1 MRQLGNRG
9 WLIILMALLGV
20 GLVVGI
26 GLQLGGGGGSSQQA
40 NSEQVLSV
48 GVAIG
53 RGGLGDRS
61 FNDSANEGLI
71 QAQQEL
77 NIRSRILELERDLQE
92 ANLRTLAGEGH
103 DLVVALGQ
111 EYIEPMQVV
120 AAEFP
125 EQQFAILDAEVAGSN
140 ITSITFRELEGDFL
154 AGALAA
160 LLSETDTVGFLG
172 GASIPIIR
180 RIEHG
185 WQQGVRH
192 INPDARILREY
203 AGEAD
208 DFSAFAKPELGL
220 ELTNRMYDQGADV
233 VYAAAGRTALG
244 AVEAA
249 ANAGKIVITTG
260 SDQRYLNPDAVATS
274 RTKNM
279 DVAMFTVLQ
288 ELRNGTLE
296 PGTRVLDIATNGV
309 GLAPLG
315 APLVSPEISAQV
327 EEIRQQLADG
337 TIVVEEWQPDES

>member
-1 MRQLGNRG
+1 MRQLGSRG
-9 WLIILMALLGV
+9 WLVILATLLGS

-26 GLQLGGGGGSSQQA
+26 GLQLERETNTAEQA
-40 NSEQVLSV
+40 SNQQVLSV

-61 FNDSANEGLI
+61 FNDSANAGLI
-71 QAQQEL
+71 RAQQEL
-77 NIRSRILELERDLQE
+77 NIRSRLIELERDLQE
-92 ANLRTLAGEGH
+92 ANLRTLAREGH
-103 DLVVALGQ
+103 DLVIALGQ
-111 EYIEPMQVV
+111 EYMEPIQVV

-125 EQQFAILDAEVAGSN
+125 EQRFALLDSEALGPN

-160 LLSETDTVGFLG
+160 LLSENDTVGFLG
-172 GASIPIIR
+172 GASIPIVR

-185 WQQGVRH
+185 WRQGVRY
-192 INPDARILREY
+192 IKPDARILREY

-220 ELTNRMYDQGADV
+220 ELTTRMYQQGADV

-244 AVEAA
+244 AIEAA
-249 ANAGKIVITTG
+249 ANEGKLVITTG
-260 SDQRYLNPDAVATS
+260 SDQRYLNPGVVITS

-279 DVAMFTVLQ
+279 DVAMYTLLE

-296 PGTRVLDIATNGV
+296 AGTRVLDISTNGV

-315 APLVSPEISAQV
+315 APLVSPQIRTRI

-337 TIVVEEWQPDES
+337 SIVLEEWKPDGS